1 MEVPMIRWSRGADPT
16 KCTKI
21 VVVAPKD
28 EMEPVNKAISQTM
41 SKLKKLGYCR
51 NGYEIINGVQPAT
64 VKQIDQDGRNP
75 KPSED
80 VSIPDHQVEHPV
92 VPIWTTDQ
100 KVSELIVSS
109 KN

>member
-41 SKLKKLGYCR
+41 SRLKKLGYCK
-51 NGYEIINGVQPAT
+51 NGYEIINDVQLGVI
-64 VKQIDQDGRNP
+64 K
-75 KPSED
+75 ED
-80 VSIPDHQVEHPV
+80 TQ
-92 VPIWTTDQ
+92 
-100 KVSELIVSS
+100 
-109 KN
+109 

>member
-41 SKLKKLGYCR
+41 SRLKKLGYCR
-51 NGYEIINGVQPAT
+51 NGYEIINGVQSGMIKEYT
-64 VKQIDQDGRNP
+64 Q
-75 KPSED
+75 
-80 VSIPDHQVEHPV
+80 
-92 VPIWTTDQ
+92 
-100 KVSELIVSS
+100 
-109 KN
+109 

>member
-41 SKLKKLGYCR
+41 SRLKKLGYLK
-51 NGYEIINGVQPAT
+51 NGYEIINGAQLGVI
-64 VKQIDQDGRNP
+64 K
-75 KPSED
+75 ED
-80 VSIPDHQVEHPV
+80 TQ
-92 VPIWTTDQ
+92 
-100 KVSELIVSS
+100 
-109 KN
+109 

>member
-21 VVVAPKD
+21 VVVAPED

-51 NGYEIINGVQPAT
+51 NGYEIINGVQSGEIKDDT
-64 VKQIDQDGRNP
+64 Q
-75 KPSED
+75 
-80 VSIPDHQVEHPV
+80 
-92 VPIWTTDQ
+92 
-100 KVSELIVSS
+100 
-109 KN
+109 